1 MVPSFVVAVMVAVPA
16 EIPVTSPLLFTVAT
30 DVLLDFHVTV
40 LLVALVGS
48 TVAVNWVVLP
58 SVMIALVL
66 FSDIDVARIGFT
78 VTVQVARKLVP
89 SVVLAVIVAVPR
101 PIAVTKPLLLT
112 VTMLLLL
119 VVHATVLFVVLLGNT
134 VAVSC
139 RVSPKNISALVWSK
153 EIDVA

>member
-1 MVPSFVVAVMVAVPA
+1 MV
-16 EIPVTSPLLFTVAT
+16 
-30 DVLLDFHVTV
+30 
-40 LLVALVGS
+40 
-48 TVAVNWVVLP
+48 
-58 SVMIALVL
+58 ALVL
-66 FSDIDVARIGFT
+66 FKEMDVARIGFT

-89 SVVLAVIVAVPR
+89 SVVLAVMVAVPR
-101 PIAVTKPLLLT
+101 PIAVTRPLLST